1 MTTSSTNLDNVNRSS
16 GDIFSIGEDI
26 NALEQYGITPEIYEK
41 YKKMTDQQKEEQYIR
56 VGLPHIKRR
65 KLHFKS
71 IELFPYCVIKY
82 FLPIIN
88 KILSEENDDY
98 GGLRNVLLK
107 FQDIIFQKMKEH
119 PVLGKRIDPS
129 QFEFSP
135 GDARYSDFIRYTF
148 NIDESGNMGESSM
161 RGSMA
166 FDQTLVNDYIQ
177 EVNDYITNSLYKEL
191 FAYPKRMSRAQAE
204 F

>member
-1 MTTSSTNLDNVNRSS
+1 MDTVNRST
-16 GDIFSIGEDI
+16 GDVFSIGEDI

-41 YKKMTDQQKEEQYIR
+41 YKQMTDQQKEEQYVR

-98 GGLRNVLLK
+98 GGLRNVLVK
-107 FQDIIFQKMKEH
+107 FQDIIQQKMKEH
-119 PVLGKRIDPS
+119 PVLGKRVDPD
-129 QFEFSP
+129 QFEFDS
-135 GDARYSDFIRYTF
+135 GISQYSDFIRYTF
-148 NIDESGNMGESSM
+148 NIDQSGNMGEGGM
-161 RGSMA
+161 RNS
-166 FDQTLVNDYIQ
+166 FSYDQTRVSEYI
-177 EVNDYITNSLYKEL
+177 
-191 FAYPKRMSRAQAE
+191 
-204 F
+204 